1 MKEVTFLNPQF
12 FWLFL
17 LLPLA
22 IGWYLWKRKQQAPTL
37 KISSLKG
44 FQTKSSFLA
53 KLQPLLFVMRLLA
66 LSALIVAMA
75 RPRTVD
81 ISNKTKTTKGI
92 DIVIAVDVS
101 GSMLAKDLKPNRM
114 EALKRVAADFVEER
128 PNDRIGLVVYAAE
141 AYTKTPVTSDKSVI
155 LDAVNSI
162 KYDNTLQDGT
172 GIGMGLTT
180 AVNRLK
186 DSKAKS
192 KVIILLTDG
201 VNNAGF
207 IEPETAS
214 DIAEQYGIKVYT
226 IGIGTN
232 GMAEFP
238 YAIAPNG
245 QFLFRM
251 MQVEIDEKLMQS
263 IARKTGGKYFRATS
277 NSNLAQIYKEINKLE
292 TTEIEELRFYDYDE
306 KYRPFVWLA
315 GILVL
320 LEIGLRKR
328 FLEVLYN
335 VRIRRKRLFIF
346 LASSQY
352 WCCFFFTLFGKEKS
366 NVNLAILIWLK
377 N

>member
-1 MKEVTFLNPQF
+1 MMKEVTFLNPQF
-12 FWLFL
+12 FWLFAL
-17 LLPLA
+17 MPLA
-22 IGWYLWKRKQQAPTL
+22 IAWYIWKYKQQAATL

-44 FQTKSSFLA
+44 FGKGSVLA
-53 KLQPLLFVMRLLA
+53 KLQPLLLVLRLAA
-66 LSALIVAMA
+66 LSAIIVAMA

-81 ISNKTKTTKGI
+81 VSNKTKTTKGV

-114 EALKRVAADFVEER
+114 EALKRVAADFVEKR

-141 AYTKTPVTSDKSVI
+141 AYTKTPVTSDKAIV
-155 LDAVNSI
+155 LDAISSI

-214 DIAEQYGIKVYT
+214 DIAQQYGIKVYT

-277 NSNLAQIYKEINKLE
+277 NNRLQQIYNEINKLE
-292 TTEIEELRFYDYDE
+292 TTEIQELRFYDYDE
-306 KYRPFVWLA
+306 KYRPWVCFA
-315 GILVL
+315 GLLLL
-320 LEIGLRKR
+320 LEFGLRQTIFR
-328 FLEVLYN
+328 S
-335 VRIRRKRLFIF
+335 FI
-346 LASSQY
+346 
-352 WCCFFFTLFGKEKS
+352 
-366 NVNLAILIWLK
+366 
-377 N
+377 

>member
-1 MKEVTFLNPQF
+1 MKNVTFLNPEF

-17 LLPLA
+17 LIPLA
-22 IGWYLWKRKQQAPTL
+22 IAWLFWKRNQLTATL

-44 FQTKSSFLA
+44 FQNTNSILA
-53 KLQPLLFVMRLLA
+53 KLYPFLHVLRLLA
-66 LSALIVAMA
+66 LSSLIVAMA

-92 DIVIAVDVS
+92 DIVMAVDVS

-114 EALKRVAADFVEER
+114 EALKRVASDFVQER

-141 AYTKTPVTSDKSVI
+141 AYTKTPVTSDKAVI
-155 LDAVNSI
+155 LDAISSI
-162 KYDNTLQDGT
+162 KYDNVLQDGT

-214 DIAEQYGIKVYT
+214 DIAQQYGIKVYT

-251 MQVEIDEKLMQS
+251 MQVEIDVKLLQS
-263 IARKTGGKYFRATS
+263 IAQKTGGKYFRATG
-277 NSNLAQIYKEINKLE
+277 NEKLAQIYNEINKLE
-292 TTEIEELRFYDYDE
+292 TTEIEELKFYDYDE
-306 KYRPFVWLA
+306 KYRPFVWIA
-315 GILVL
+315 GILL
-320 LEIGLRKR
+320 LVEISLRNTIFR
-328 FLEVLYN
+328 S
-335 VRIRRKRLFIF
+335 FI
-346 LASSQY
+346 
-352 WCCFFFTLFGKEKS
+352 
-366 NVNLAILIWLK
+366 
-377 N
+377 